1 MLVQRC
7 SKEIV
12 GICRVCMQIKDDENN
27 SYQTAN
33 DITWYNNDITITW
46 YNHVVPRSYSG
57 REIWLLHP
65 LHSSMLN
72 RCAHH
77 LPAVS
82 AQSCVFI
89 LWVMI
94 SHILSHIITHIIIY
108 YHILATPLS
117 KLYCRCTTLQ
127 TNLNHCTDL
136 CSWTLPFGD
145 LGDVAATAQISVIL
159 IPAIIAIIA
168 IPCLELEKPREK
180 RIFKF
185 WPFFRGS
192 LTTRSNND
200 LSEPRNESFGIDT

>member
-1 MLVQRC
+1 MLYQDHIRAERFGCCTHYTPQCWTGVPTIYPQC
-7 SKEIV
+7 LPKV
-12 GICRVCMQIKDDENN
+12 VC
-27 SYQTAN
+27 
-33 DITWYNNDITITW
+33 
-46 YNHVVPRSYSG
+46 SYS
-57 REIWLLHP
+57 EWWYHIY
-65 LHSSMLN
+65 
-72 RCAHH
+72 C
-77 LPAVS
+77 
-82 AQSCVFI
+82 
-89 LWVMI
+89 
-94 SHILSHIITHIIIY
+94 HILSHNYHIY

-180 RIFKF
+180 RIFKS

-192 LTTRSNND
+192 LKTRSNND
-200 LSEPRNESFGIDT
+200 LSQPSWVLWIRHTHFKKPATFIAFVHIYCNIIYIYYIA